1 MAGTNPGGVF
11 VGAPAQSKIG
21 GAIRRAPLGTT
32 VPDTA
37 TETLPVDYQSGGYVS
52 NAGVTI
58 TPEYSTTGITEWGG
72 AEVRKV
78 LEAFN
83 GTVAFAFIQLGKDEA
98 EMIFGE
104 DSVTE
109 TPATSASGTQLK
121 IAIGAR
127 LPDPGVW
134 VFNLKDGKRAARVL
148 LPNAQPVN
156 ASEITLVANDAIAL
170 GTELACYPDEDGNS
184 IYIMTDDGVFS
195 A

>member
-11 VGAPAQSKIG
+11 VGAPAQSNVG
-21 GAIRRAPLGTT
+21 GAIRRAPLGTE

-37 TETLPVDYQSGGYVS
+37 TEVLPSEYKSGGYVS

-78 LEAFN
+78 LESFS
-83 GTVAFAFIQLGKDEA
+83 GTVSFAFIQIGKDEA
-98 EMIFGE
+98 ELIFGT

-109 TPATSASGTQLK
+109 TAATLTSGKQLK

-127 LPDPGVW
+127 LPEAGVW
-134 VFNLKDGKRAARVL
+134 VFNLKDGKKAARVI
-148 LPNAQPVN
+148 LPNAQPIT

-170 GTELACYPDEDGNS
+170 GTELACYPDSDGNS